1 MVEKKE
7 NRKST
12 KKVEEKDNKSTKK
25 VEEKVEKKERFEE
38 LGLSDNILNA
48 VKKKGFEFASEIQA
62 KIIPKLLENKKD
74 IIGVS
79 HTGSGKTAAF
89 ALPIIDLIEEGNK
102 KPKVIVLAP
111 TRELAMQV
119 SKEISSFKANKR
131 LNIVTVYGGTPINN
145 QIKDLRRG
153 CDIVVGTPGRVLD
166 LMDRRALILS
176 EIDYFV
182 LDEADEMLNMGFI
195 EDIELIFNA
204 MPETRRVLLFSATM
218 PKKIITLTKKYMKTQ
233 EIVKVERK
241 IESRTNIDQKYFIQK
256 RDDKFGTLK
265 NIIDMENFFFGIVF
279 CKTKSDV
286 DDVASK
292 LKKAGFDAD
301 AIHGDI
307 AQAKR
312 ERILKKFRDLKL
324 NILIATDV
332 AARGIDVPDLTHVI
346 NYSMPQ
352 DLETYIHRIGRV
364 GRAGKHGI
372 SISFIS
378 GKERWMIRDLERMTE
393 SKIERLKD
401 INEADVIKKKQ
412 EKLIEELNKIIE
424 KEKNLPFIDLAN
436 TLIDSNEDGTALVSA
451 LLSKIITVEE
461 KKESSSRDSR
471 DSRDRDSRS
480 KNKIDL
486 DSDYTRLFVAKGK
499 MDKFNNRELFN
510 FLEKGSKTRID
521 GKDIKIC
528 EKFSFVTVP
537 TEQAEKIVDAFTRNS
552 KSRRPMVEVAS
563 NNWRDRDF
571 R

>member
-1 MVEKKE
+1 
-7 NRKST
+7 
-12 KKVEEKDNKSTKK
+12 
-25 VEEKVEKKERFEE
+25 
-38 LGLSDNILNA
+38 
-48 VKKKGFEFASEIQA
+48 
-62 KIIPKLLENKKD
+62 
-74 IIGVS
+74 
-79 HTGSGKTAAF
+79 
-89 ALPIIDLIEEGNK
+89 
-102 KPKVIVLAP
+102 
-111 TRELAMQV
+111 
-119 SKEISSFKANKR
+119 
-131 LNIVTVYGGTPINN
+131 
-145 QIKDLRRG
+145 
-153 CDIVVGTPGRVLD
+153 
-166 LMDRRALILS
+166 
-176 EIDYFV
+176 
-182 LDEADEMLNMGFI
+182 
-195 EDIELIFNA
+195 
-204 MPETRRVLLFSATM
+204 
-218 PKKIITLTKKYMKTQ
+218 
-233 EIVKVERK
+233 
-241 IESRTNIDQKYFIQK
+241 
-256 RDDKFGTLK
+256 
-265 NIIDMENFFFGIVF
+265 
-279 CKTKSDV
+279 
-286 DDVASK
+286 
-292 LKKAGFDAD
+292 
-301 AIHGDI
+301 
-307 AQAKR
+307 
-312 ERILKKFRDLKL
+312 
-324 NILIATDV
+324 
-332 AARGIDVPDLTHVI
+332 VPDLTHVI